1 MEISPYL
8 SFNGQ
13 CEEAFRFYEKV
24 LNGTLG
30 EISTYGDSPIKD
42 QMPPDWDAKVMH
54 VALTVNGAVL
64 MGSDAPPTQF
74 SQPQGISV
82 SLSKMSVEAG
92 ARTFQA
98 LAEGGTI
105 TMPFEKT
112 FWASG
117 FGMLVD
123 RYGIPWMVNC
133 D

>member
-42 QMPPDWDAKVMH
+42 QMPPDWHAKVMH

>member
-1 MEISPYL
+1 
-8 SFNGQ
+8 
-13 CEEAFRFYEKV
+13 
-24 LNGTLG
+24 
-30 EISTYGDSPIKD
+30 
-42 QMPPDWDAKVMH
+42 MPPDWHAKVMH

-82 SLSKMSVEAG
+82 SLSKLSVEAG
-92 ARTFQA
+92 ARTFEA

>member
-1 MEISPYL
+1 MVISPYL

-13 CEEAFRFYEKV
+13 CEEAFRFYAKV

-30 EISTYGDSPIKD
+30 EISTYGNSPLED
-42 QMPPDWDAKVMH
+42 QMPPDWHSRVMR
-54 VALTVNGAVL
+54 VTLTVDGAVL
-64 MGSDAPPTQF
+64 MGSDAPSTHF
-74 SQPQGISV
+74 AAPQGMSV
-82 SLSKMSVEAG
+82 SLTGLSVEDG

-123 RYGIPWMVNC
+123 RFGIPWMVNC